1 LFQGTGNVL
10 QQSSSLFWDSTNNRL
25 GIGTSSPSVDVDIVK
40 TIDSTFEG
48 LNVRN
53 LSTGT
58 NATTVIR
65 VKDNAGNICEFGLGG
80 TNHTSLPNIGYFYT
94 NKQIL
99 AFYANASER
108 MRLSPNG
115 NVLIN
120 TTTDAGFRLD
130 VNGTARVQGNTTIVG
145 TSLSSFSVSNGATAM
160 IQTASSGIGSSDFR
174 LRLFNNGNTQTLDLY
189 GSGDYDHQSRHAF
202 RTNGTERMRIFSTGN
217 VLINTTTDAGFRL
230 DVNGTAR
237 VSGQLTVGSSGALGN
252 ISTGSSQGLDL
263 RVPYLVDF
271 TFGATRTHRIAINQ
285 FGLNSFFGNNIAF
298 GFDPSGASP
307 ASAKI
312 ELGAGTATA
321 GTAPLKLRAGTN
333 LTTPENGA
341 FEYDGTNLYFTVGGV
356 RKTVTLV

>member
-1 LFQGTGNVL
+1 
-10 QQSSSLFWDSTNNRL
+10 
-25 GIGTSSPSVDVDIVK
+25 
-40 TIDSTFEG
+40 
-48 LNVRN
+48 
-53 LSTGT
+53 
-58 NATTVIR
+58 
-65 VKDNAGNICEFGLGG
+65 
-80 TNHTSLPNIGYFYT
+80 
-94 NKQIL
+94 
-99 AFYANASER
+99 
-108 MRLSPNG
+108 
-115 NVLIN
+115 
-120 TTTDAGFRLD
+120 
-130 VNGTARVQGNTTIVG
+130 
-145 TSLSSFSVSNGATAM
+145 M